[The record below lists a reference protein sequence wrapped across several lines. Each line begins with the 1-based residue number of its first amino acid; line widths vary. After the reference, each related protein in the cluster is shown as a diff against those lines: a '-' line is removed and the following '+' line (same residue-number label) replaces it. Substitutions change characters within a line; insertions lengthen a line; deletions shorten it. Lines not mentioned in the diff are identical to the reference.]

1 MKKIQHLYPS
11 ILKMCES
18 GYTIYKSCRY
28 HNIATSDLYRYMDPI
43 QRQKL
48 YWAKALSKKHTS
60 VPKGPVI
67 ERTIIVSTAY
77 AHF

>member
-1 MKKIQHLYPS
+1 
-11 ILKMCES
+11 
-18 GYTIYKSCRY
+18 
-28 HNIATSDLYRYMDPI
+28 MDPI

-67 ERTIIVSTAY
+67 EHTTIVSTAY